1 MNEPT
6 TESESAEGRVS
17 RCPFAAF
24 IPPYPKPH
32 KTKSSFFLRFFRG
45 WHSWLHVL
53 FEKSYSM
60 RMGEIRQPGGSVF
73 MVNEPKWVK
82 HILVDEAR
90 AFPKHDLMHQLLEP
104 LLGVSIFTTN
114 GEVWER
120 QRRLVDQAFAQA
132 RLQLVFPAMQESV
145 SALLLRLDK
154 VADGRDFEVDG
165 EMTYV
170 TADVMFRTILSET
183 LAEADAK
190 SIYESFLQFQKHAQR
205 ASLLLMYHLWS
216 WPVRF
221 ACQKPARKIRRILS
235 EIISRRF
242 EEVKQTGG
250 TSKQDILS
258 GLMEA
263 KDSVAGDRFTY
274 QETVDQVCML
284 FLAGHE
290 TSASALAWSL
300 YLLSHRP
307 DLQERMREE
316 IQEHTAGGDL
326 SFSAIRKLRLTS
338 NVFREAL
345 RLYPPV
351 GFFVREAAQD
361 SPIRDKNVPAGSPV
375 LISPWLIQ
383 RHRDLWERP
392 DEFDPD
398 RFDSTAGK
406 ESSKCAYI
414 PFSAGPRVCVGMAF
428 ATQEALLILSSIV
441 RRYKIEP
448 VKSHEPRPV
457 GRVTVR
463 SDNGI
468 RVRLKSTFSRL

>member
-1 MNEPT
+1 
-6 TESESAEGRVS
+6 
-17 RCPFAAF
+17 
-24 IPPYPKPH
+24 
-32 KTKSSFFLRFFRG
+32 
-45 WHSWLHVL
+45 
-53 FEKSYSM
+53 
-60 RMGEIRQPGGSVF
+60 MGEIRQPGGSVF

-145 SALLLRLDK
+145 AALLSRLDK

-183 LAEADAK
+183 LAEVDAK

-216 WPVRF
+216 WPVRI

-242 EEVKQTGG
+242 EEVKQSGG

-263 KDSVAGDRFTY
+263 KDPVAI
-274 QETVDQVCML
+274 VN
-284 FLAGHE
+284 
-290 TSASALAWSL
+290 
-300 YLLSHRP
+300 
-307 DLQERMREE
+307 
-316 IQEHTAGGDL
+316 
-326 SFSAIRKLRLTS
+326 
-338 NVFREAL
+338 NV
-345 RLYPPV
+345 
-351 GFFVREAAQD
+351 
-361 SPIRDKNVPAGSPV
+361 
-375 LISPWLIQ
+375 
-383 RHRDLWERP
+383 
-392 DEFDPD
+392 
-398 RFDSTAGK
+398 
-406 ESSKCAYI
+406 
-414 PFSAGPRVCVGMAF
+414 
-428 ATQEALLILSSIV
+428 
-441 RRYKIEP
+441 
-448 VKSHEPRPV
+448 
-457 GRVTVR
+457 
-463 SDNGI
+463 
-468 RVRLKSTFSRL
+468 

>member
-1 MNEPT
+1 MSEPT
-6 TESESAEGRVS
+6 TESESAAARVS

-82 HILVDEAR
+82 HILVDEACS
-90 AFPKHDLMHQLLEP
+90 FPKHDLMHQLLEP

-145 SALLLRLDK
+145 AALLSRLDK

-242 EEVKQTGG
+242 EEVMQTGG

-263 KDSVAGDRFTY
+263 KDPVAGDRFTY

-361 SPIRDKNVPAGSPV
+361 SLIRDKNVPAGSPV

-414 PFSAGPRVCVGMAF
+414 PFSAGPRVCVGKAF

>member
-1 MNEPT
+1 
-6 TESESAEGRVS
+6 
-17 RCPFAAF
+17 
-24 IPPYPKPH
+24 
-32 KTKSSFFLRFFRG
+32 
-45 WHSWLHVL
+45 
-53 FEKSYSM
+53 
-60 RMGEIRQPGGSVF
+60 
-73 MVNEPKWVK
+73 
-82 HILVDEAR
+82 
-90 AFPKHDLMHQLLEP
+90 
-104 LLGVSIFTTN
+104 
-114 GEVWER
+114 
-120 QRRLVDQAFAQA
+120 
-132 RLQLVFPAMQESV
+132 MQESV
-145 SALLLRLDK
+145 AALLSRLDK

-263 KDSVAGDRFTY
+263 KDPVAGDRFTY

-468 RVRLKSTFSRL
+468 RVRLISTFSRL

>member
-1 MNEPT
+1 MSEPT
-6 TESESAEGRVS
+6 TESESAAARVS

-82 HILVDEAR
+82 HILVDEACS
-90 AFPKHDLMHQLLEP
+90 FPKHDLMHQLLEP

-145 SALLLRLDK
+145 AALLSRLDK

-242 EEVKQTGG
+242 EEVMQTGG

-263 KDSVAGDRFTY
+263 KDPVAGDRFTY

-414 PFSAGPRVCVGMAF
+414 PFSAGPRVCVGKAF

>member
-1 MNEPT
+1 MSDQKKDNAFDGE
-6 TESESAEGRVS
+6 RVS
-17 RCPFAAF
+17 RCPFAPF

-60 RMGEIRQPGGSVF
+60 RMGEIRQPGGTVF
-73 MVNEPKWVK
+73 MVNEPSWVR
-82 HILVDEAR
+82 HILVGEAR
-90 AFPKHDLMHQLLEP
+90 SFPKHDLMHQLLEP

-114 GEVWER
+114 GAIWER
-120 QRRLVDQAFAQA
+120 QRRLVDQAFEQA

-145 SALLLRLDK
+145 AALLLRLDK

-183 LAEADAK
+183 LAEADAY
-190 SIYESFLQFQKHAQR
+190 SIYESFLLFQKHAQR
-205 ASLLLMYHLWS
+205 ASLLLMYRIWS
-216 WPVRF
+216 WPARF
-221 ACQKPARKIRRILS
+221 ACRKPAQMIRRILS
-235 EIISRRF
+235 EIIARRF
-242 EEVKQTGG
+242 EEVKQSG
-250 TSKQDILS
+250 SSPKLDILN
-258 GLMEA
+258 GLMQA
-263 KDSVAGDRFTY
+263 VDPVAGDRFTY

-307 DLQERMREE
+307 DLQVRMREE
-316 IQEHTAGGDL
+316 IREHTIGGDL

-351 GFFVREAAQD
+351 GFFAREAVED
-361 SPIRDKNVPAGSPV
+361 SRIRDKNVPAGSAV

-398 RFDSTAGK
+398 RFDTLEGK
-406 ESSKCAYI
+406 ES
-414 PFSAGPRVCVGMAF
+414 
-428 ATQEALLILSSIV
+428 
-441 RRYKIEP
+441 
-448 VKSHEPRPV
+448 
-457 GRVTVR
+457 
-463 SDNGI
+463 
-468 RVRLKSTFSRL
+468 